1 MDSINNTEE
10 MKDLTYILDD
20 LQEFWNNLES
30 DYKRTLNYE

>member
-10 MKDLTYILDD
+10 MKDLTHILDD